1 VDLPTD
7 MDGGADRA
15 LLARYSRSVGVARSI
30 GLVGLADLVLVL
42 AHGHLPEPLWP
53 FGLQAVVTVLVTGFA
68 FFSKTPSVISGV
80 LLLALSA
87 GAFGFLVTHGAG
99 GGTGAFLVALP
110 AAASVLLRSARSAR
124 WVTVVTA
131 LVFTISVW
139 LLPAKSSSWVL
150 ALFGFLAL
158 ATVSV
163 LLLGAVLRDFDRVFG
178 EYEEASFALAT
189 AGRLRI
195 AAEEARDKALLLR
208 SESRSIEALGVVAG
222 SVVHDLNNMAQVIR
236 TWTGEILSDE
246 MSVSAHDAARS
257 IAGSCDRLTT
267 LANDVLALGQV
278 ETESSIQTSLSD
290 VLPKAARALRRYVP
304 ESIRLVM
311 DQSLPDNLPSF
322 PLTGADLVHLILE
335 AAACVG
341 VTSATSGTLML
352 AAPHKGEV
360 DIGAPH
366 SGMSRYPVVL
376 LLELRRDGRT
386 RLKAAPW
393 RDVASLPEEGKDVL
407 CTSEVCVLLFAPY
420 PDAVVIALDLFPT
433 LHADSAPSLRFLPSA
448 SALLSSGEILK

>member
-1 VDLPTD
+1 MGTS
-7 MDGGADRA
+7 GSENRA
-15 LLARYSRSVGVARSI
+15 LLARYSRSVDVARSI
-30 GLVGLADLVLVL
+30 GVVGIAYLVLVL
-42 AHGHLPEPLWP
+42 SFGRPPDPLWP
-53 FGLQAVVTVLVTGFA
+53 FGLQAAVTLSVAGAA
-68 FFSKTPSVISGV
+68 FFSKDPGVISGV
-80 LLLALSA
+80 LLLALGA
-87 GAFGFLVTHGAG
+87 AAFGFLVTHGAG

-124 WVTVVTA
+124 IMTAVTA
-131 LVFTISVW
+131 LVFALSVW
-139 LLPAKSSSWVL
+139 SLPAKSSSWIL
-150 ALFGFLAL
+150 TLCGFLTL
-158 ATVSV
+158 ATVGV

-178 EYEEASFALAT
+178 EYEEASTALAT

-236 TWTGEILSDE
+236 TWTGEILLDE
-246 MSVSAHDAARS
+246 ASVAAHDAAQS
-257 IAGSCDRLTT
+257 IAGACDRLTT

-278 ETESSIQTSLSD
+278 ETESSHEITLSE

-311 DQSLPDNLPSF
+311 DQSLPDNLPAF

-335 AAACVG
+335 AAASVG

-352 AAPHKGEV
+352 AAPRTGDV
-360 DIGAPH
+360 DIGSPH
-366 SGMSRYPVVL
+366 SGMTRYPVVL

-393 RDVASLPEEGKDVL
+393 RDVSSLPEEGKDIL
-407 CTSEVCVLLFAPY
+407 CTSEVCVLFFAPY
-420 PDAVVIALDLFPT
+420 PDAIVIALDLFPA
-433 LHADSAPSLRFLPSA
+433 LHTDSSTSMRFLPMA
-448 SALLSSGEILK
+448 STLLSSGEPLK